1 MPRPTI
7 AALEEQI
14 ARQQQGFREAIG
26 VVTEAIA
33 ELELDLEDK
42 GWQRLKSGDSDFTF
56 SREALRT
63 ITRTSRLLFLK
74 NPLIRR
80 AVLTRTDYVFGQ
92 GMTIKARNPKVDEIV
107 QAFLA
112 DDKNKHE
119 LTAMVA
125 QQERD
130 QDLQVEANIFFVFFT
145 NTNGDTRI
153 RTIVFDEIEQVIA
166 NPEDRRE
173 PWFYLR
179 HVTTAIG
186 KEEYTLYPD
195 FQYRPQVRPATY
207 KVGDLGMTTEIRVE
221 WDHPVYHVRVNP
233 STDSAFGVSEL
244 YAAQDWAT
252 AYNEFLSNWATI
264 VRSYARWA
272 WKLTAKAAKIPAI
285 KAQLESRIGS
295 TTGQSVQPAPSAGSI
310 FASET
315 TDLQPLR
322 TQGATTSMEDGRY
335 LRLMVCSAT
344 GIFEHYLTGDP
355 STGNLATSKSME
367 RPMELSFLN
376 RQRFWQA
383 VWEAILLFVIERK
396 AEAGTAGI
404 TGGYVA
410 PADDPWQEHR
420 FVFDPDPDDELT
432 EAQEPADVHVDI
444 IFPSIVEHDMAVE
457 VAALVQAAT
466 LGGWPMAGTL
476 SPEYLTRQL
485 LIALGEQSVE
495 ETMAEL
501 FPPETDGET
510 TTEAKLSMAIDRLRA
525 HLLREAKREG

>member
-80 AVLTRTDYVFGQ
+80 AVLTKTDYVFGQ

-130 QDLQVEANIFFVFFT
+130 QDLQVEGNLFFVFFT

-153 RTIVFDEIEQVIA
+153 RTIVFDEIEQVIS

-179 HVTTAIG
+179 HVTAAMG
-186 KEEYTLYPD
+186 QEDYTLYPD
-195 FQYRPQVRPATY
+195 YQYRPQARPATY

-295 TTGQSVQPAPSAGSI
+295 ATGQSAQPAPSAGSI

-322 TQGATTSMEDGRY
+322 TSGATTSAEDGRR
-335 LRLMVCSAT
+335 LLLMVCAAT
-344 GIFEHYLTGDP
+344 GISEHYLGDP
-355 STGNLATSKSME
+355 STGNLATATSME
-367 RPMELSFLN
+367 RPMELSFVN

-420 FVFDPDPDDELT
+420 FVFDPDLDDELT
-432 EAQEPADVHVDI
+432 ESGDPADVHVDI
-444 IFPSIVEHDMAVE
+444 IFPSIVEHDMAAE
-457 VAALVQAAT
+457 VAALTQAAT

-495 ETMAEL
+495 ERMAEL
-501 FPPETDGET
+501 FPPETEGET